1 MHSLL
6 AVSPEGLP
14 LGLLGIKT
22 WVRTEAPRGSAA
34 QRKRRPIHEK
44 ESVKWIE
51 GLAHLSALKSR
62 CPQTQ
67 LVGIGDRESDV
78 YELFAAE
85 RPSGVDWLIR
95 AAWTRRAH
103 HPQQYLWQAVLDT
116 PAAGHAEL
124 LVPAKGTR
132 VQRTARLTLRYVPVG
147 LRPPSGRPGL
157 PEQDVFA
164 VHVIEDRPPVGVEP
178 IEWMLLSSVPTHS
191 PEQALERLQWYA
203 RRWTIETWHR
213 VLKSGCRIE
222 ARQFGTLDRFVRA
235 TSLFAVIAWRIL
247 YTTLLARLD
256 TELPC
261 EVILQP
267 VEWQALYCRI
277 HRTARLPNK
286 VPSLDQAVLWIAT
299 LGGYL
304 NRRHDP
310 PPGATVIWRGF
321 LVLHEITEMFRI
333 FASGP

>member
-1 MHSLL
+1 MD
-6 AVSPEGLP
+6 
-14 LGLLGIKT
+14 
-22 WVRTEAPRGSAA
+22 AA
-34 QRKRRPIHEK
+34 
-44 ESVKWIE
+44 
-51 GLAHLSALKSR
+51 
-62 CPQTQ
+62 
-67 LVGIGDRESDV
+67 
-78 YELFAAE
+78 
-85 RPSGVDWLIR
+85 
-95 AAWTRRAH
+95 
-103 HPQQYLWQAVLDT
+103 
-116 PAAGHAEL
+116 
-124 LVPAKGTR
+124 
-132 VQRTARLTLRYVPVG
+132 
-147 LRPPSGRPGL
+147 
-157 PEQDVFA
+157 
-164 VHVIEDRPPVGVEP
+164 
-178 IEWMLLSSVPTHS
+178 SSVPTHS

-286 VPSLDQAVLWIAT
+286 APSLDQAVLWIAT